1 MRRTSVLTFGCLLVL
16 AIVVGLLL
24 TRPTS
29 GQGQPAHSMTPGRY
43 QASAFAGGVVV
54 IDSTTGRCW
63 VSPDAE
69 KWQDMGSPVDQKK

>member
-16 AIVVGLLL
+16 TIVAGLWF

-29 GQGQPAHSMTPGRY
+29 GQGQPAAPPAAGRY
-43 QASAFAGGVVV
+43 QVSAFAGGVVV

-63 VSPDAE
+63 VTSDAE
-69 KWQDMGSPVDQKK
+69 KWQDMGSPVEPKK